1 MSGIYLGPEKRYPPS
16 LRLKRTL
23 AEGKLPQGT
32 VLVIQDFTQV
42 DLESGFVQDLIVCIY
57 SHDESMV
64 QRLFLQA
71 GKGCL
76 SLISF
81 LMPPLSTSGVMA
93 VPEKTISYNFFCFL
107 PWPQRMRRSIV
118 MS

>member
-57 SHDESMV
+57 SHDESAKDGLGGAYFDFV
-64 QRLFLQA
+64 GEKGLTNGAAFVFAGWQRLFESDI
-71 GKGCL
+71 L
-76 SLISF
+76 SN
-81 LMPPLSTSGVMA
+81 A
-93 VPEKTISYNFFCFL
+93 
-107 PWPQRMRRSIV
+107 SIIYV
-118 MS
+118 WSDGGP